1 MQRLIVLAAAA
12 VAIAALIAIPAAA
25 NAPGTNGRV
34 AFSRFDPTLDDD
46 FVYTADPDGSH
57 EQQLLSTG
65 AEGPAWS
72 PDGSEV
78 MVSPHETLA
87 AARIVNVDDGSDR
100 DLAMPDPGL
109 LTFCATWSPDGARL
123 ACTGFGSA
131 DPARN
136 GIYTI
141 RSSDGGGLVRITSNP
156 NGEDDAGAYS
166 PNGKRLVFL
175 HFDRTRP
182 DDPVALYIVKL
193 DGGDPVRITPPGL
206 FPDFYAGRWSPRGNE
221 IVFSG
226 KYSPTDPSSLFVV
239 HTDGSDLRQIA
250 VDNADGAQMFAPSW
264 SPDGQKII
272 FSLRTTPGARADL
285 YSVNKDGS
293 NLTQVTDTA
302 TFSENAGADWGSHL
316 TTD

>member
-1 MQRLIVLAAAA
+1 MRKLIVFVVAA
-12 VAIAALIAIPAAA
+12 VAGAVLIAIPAAA
-25 NAPGTNGRV
+25 NAPGANGRI

-46 FVYTADPDGSH
+46 FVYTANPDGSH
-57 EQQLLSTG
+57 EQQLLATG

-87 AARIVNVDDGSDR
+87 AGRIVNLHDGSYR
-100 DLAMPDPGL
+100 DLAMPDPDL
-109 LTFCATWSPDGARL
+109 LTFCAAWSPDGARL
-123 ACTGFGSA
+123 ACSGFGST
-131 DPARN
+131 DTRRN

-193 DGGDPVRITPPGL
+193 DGGGLVRITPPGL
-206 FPDFYAGRWSPRGNE
+206 FPDFYAGRWSPQGNE
-221 IVFSG
+221 ILFSG
-226 KYSPTDPSSLFVV
+226 KYSRSDPSSLFVV
-239 HTDGSDLRQIA
+239 HTDGSDLRQVA

-264 SPDGQKII
+264 SPDGRKMI

-285 YSVNKDGS
+285 YTVNDDGS
-293 NLTQVTDTA
+293 DLTPVTDTA
-302 TFSENAGADWGSHL
+302 ALSENAGADWGSYPIIH
-316 TTD
+316 